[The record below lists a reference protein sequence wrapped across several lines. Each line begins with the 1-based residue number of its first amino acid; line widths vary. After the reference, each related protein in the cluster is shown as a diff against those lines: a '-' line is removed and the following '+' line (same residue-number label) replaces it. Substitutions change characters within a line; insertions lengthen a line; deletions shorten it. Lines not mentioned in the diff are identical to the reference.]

1 MRSLAGIAC
10 QLIRAVFLHAAYV
23 ASVTGVL
30 VFSLLCDLISLGGD
44 APQFWSSV
52 ALYTLAGGSL
62 GIAATALSSATGLPA
77 LPDPISRHAARWQKM
92 LSLGAAAVYAVNLWG
107 RIDTGS
113 NRGMP
118 LALSVL
124 ALLMLSASGW
134 LGALQHHGSTT
145 DFHAEYGS
153 GAAQAS
159 IGESKEEAA
168 KEEAVSSSTSTLL

>member
-44 APQFWSSV
+44 TPQFWSAA

-62 GIAATALSSATGLPA
+62 GVLATALSDAIGVLAPPHSV
-77 LPDPISRHAARWQKM
+77 SRRLARWRKAM
-92 LSLGAAAVYAVNLWG
+92 NLGAAAVYAVNLWG

-113 NRGMP
+113 NHGMP

-124 ALLMLSASGW
+124 ALLMLSAAGW
-134 LGALQHHGSTT
+134 LGLVQHHGITVDS
-145 DFHAEYGS
+145 D
-153 GAAQAS
+153 AACENAIAAAS
-159 IGESKEEAA
+159 NVKPEEAA
-168 KEEAVSSSTSTLL
+168 APTSTSM